1 MLYHHANTFYAQKT
15 QTQQFNI
22 VKWASIKFSKKLE
35 TNNFLNYNHR
45 KGPVNN
51 FKSLIKN

>member
-1 MLYHHANTFYAQKT
+1 MLYHHANTFYTQKT

-22 VKWASIKFSKKLE
+22 VKWAFIKFSKKLE

>member
-1 MLYHHANTFYAQKT
+1 MLYNHANTFYTQKT

-22 VKWASIKFSKKLE
+22 VKWAFIKFSKKLE